1 MISMVSLDSGRLLLR
16 EFNEEDFDSVHLYAV
31 DPEVVR
37 YMPWGPNSE
46 SDTRN
51 FINTAIS
58 YQREQ
63 PRTKYEL
70 AVVLKEEGILIGGC
84 GIRISNPEL
93 KEADFG
99 YCLNRNYWRRGCAT
113 EIARTL
119 LEFGFCKLNLHRIY
133 ATCDPENIASK
144 RVLEKMGMSLEGHF
158 RESIQ
163 IRGEWRDL
171 LLYAILDNEWIK

>member
-1 MISMVSLDSGRLLLR
+1 MVSLISERLILR
-16 EFNEEDFDSVHLYAV
+16 EFIDQDFDSVHLYAV
-31 DPEVVR
+31 DQEVVR

-46 SDTRN
+46 TDTRN

-58 YQREQ
+58 FQSEQ

-70 AVVLKEEGILIGGC
+70 AVDLREDDTLIGGC

-93 KEADFG
+93 QEADFG
-99 YCLNRNYWRRGCAT
+99 YCLNRNYWRKGYAT

-119 LEFGFCKLNLHRIY
+119 LEFGFRKLNLHRIY
-133 ATCDPENIASK
+133 ATCDPQNIGSK
-144 RVLEKMGMSLEGHF
+144 RVLEKMGMSQEGHF
-158 RESIQ
+158 RESIL

-171 LLYAILDNEWIK
+171 LLYAILNHEWIK